1 MNKDKFMDTENLI
14 GLSKSARHERTAER
28 PVFSGVRPIRHRL
41 RGRLRGL
48 SFLACVLLP
57 TAIAGLYEYGIAS
70 DEYVSELKF
79 IVRQQA
85 PQTSEPTSMLADL
98 GGGNPMLAI
107 IEDSEVVVQ
116 YIGSL
121 QILADLRGVISL
133 DNIYATNR
141 ADWLSRLTQGL
152 PPEKQLPYWQDVVR
166 PYFDISSGVIT
177 VKILA
182 FTPQDSE
189 HVAQAVLSSSEALVD
204 EMSQQARQNA
214 LVYAEQTA
222 AAAQAKLVADEAHL
236 ADYRNEYSVLFPE
249 LSAES
254 GNSVGEVLTQ
264 QLSEDEAELAS
275 LRSLGQGDSSPQVQ
289 TLRARI
295 AATQAEI
302 GQVEAKLAV
311 ADGGKTRSLATII
324 SGYDSLDE
332 TEKLD
337 EQLYASDLI
346 ALQNAR
352 NFAAEKSLYL
362 ESFVRPILPEASIQP
377 ERWLI
382 TAETALAGLIAWILL
397 TLVTNIIRDQV
408 D

>member
-1 MNKDKFMDTENLI
+1 MDTENLI
-14 GLSKSARHERTAER
+14 GLSKSVRHERTTER
-28 PVFSGVRPIRHRL
+28 PVFSGVIPVRHRL
-41 RGRLRGL
+41 RGHSRGL

-57 TAIAGLYEYGIAS
+57 TAIAGVYEYGVAS
-70 DEYVSELKF
+70 DQYVSELKF

-85 PQTSEPTSMLADL
+85 PQTSL
-98 GGGNPMLAI
+98 GGGNPMLAM

-121 QILADLRGVISL
+121 QVLTDLRGVISL
-133 DNIYATNR
+133 DNIYATDR
-141 ADWLSRLTQGL
+141 ADWLSRLTPGL
-152 PPEKQLPYWQDVVR
+152 PPEKQLPYWQDMVH

-177 VKILA
+177 VKMSA

-189 HVAQAVLSSSEALVD
+189 RVAQAVLSSSEALVD

-214 LVYAEQTA
+214 LAYAEQTA
-222 AAAQAKLVADEAHL
+222 DAAQAKLAADETHL

-254 GNSVGEVLTQ
+254 GNSVGEILTQ

-275 LRSLGQGDSSPQVQ
+275 LRSLGQSDSSPQVQ

-295 AATQAEI
+295 TATQAEI

-311 ADGGKTRSLATII
+311 ANGGKTRSLATIV

-332 TEKLD
+332 AEKLD
-337 EQLYASDLI
+337 EQLYGSDLI

-377 ERWLI
+377 KRWLI

-397 TLVTNIIRDQV
+397 TLVANIVRDQV